1 MITCPAAQRTPE
13 MNKTLSTSSLSSRF
27 LDGISNS
34 LLPVISWFPLIMAAL
49 TVAVVSLRYGL
60 GVGAITAQE
69 GVIYLHSALF
79 LLGASCTLGADG
91 HVRVDIFYRNFS
103 ESRKAL
109 VDLLGNLIFLQPV
122 CWTIL
127 LYSWGYVEFS
137 WRIME
142 ASPEPDGLPF
152 VYIQKSLLIA
162 VAILLALQS
171 FSEILK
177 SYLTI
182 RHHG

>member
-1 MITCPAAQRTPE
+1 MEKI
-13 MNKTLSTSSLSSRF
+13 SSY
-27 LDGISNS
+27 LDNFSELTGKDC
-34 LLPVISWFPLIMAAL
+34 SWFVALMVLVTCLVVIM
-49 TVAVVSLRYGL
+49 RYGL
-60 GVGAITAQE
+60 DMGSVFLQD
-69 GVIYLHSALF
+69 VVLYLHGGLF
-79 LLGASCTLGADG
+79 LLGAAFALKRGA
-91 HVRVDIFYRNFS
+91 HVRVDIFYRYFS

-142 ASPEPDGLPF
+142 VSPEPDGLPF

-162 VAILLALQS
+162 VAILLAMQS

-182 RHHG
+182 KHHG

>member
-1 MITCPAAQRTPE
+1 LEKI
-13 MNKTLSTSSLSSRF
+13 SSY
-27 LDGISNS
+27 LDNFSELTGK
-34 LLPVISWFPLIMAAL
+34 VCSWFVAIMVL
-49 TVAVVSLRYGL
+49 VTCLVVIMRYGL
-60 GVGAITAQE
+60 DMGSVFLQD
-69 GVIYLHSALF
+69 VVLYLHGGLF
-79 LLGASCTLGADG
+79 LLGAAFALKRGA

-142 ASPEPDGLPF
+142 VSPEPDGLPF

-182 RHHG
+182 RYHG

>member
-1 MITCPAAQRTPE
+1 MEKI
-13 MNKTLSTSSLSSRF
+13 SSY
-27 LDGISNS
+27 LDNFSELTGK
-34 LLPVISWFPLIMAAL
+34 VCSWFVAIMVL
-49 TVAVVSLRYGL
+49 VTCLVVIMRYGL
-60 GVGAITAQE
+60 DMGSVFLQD
-69 GVIYLHSALF
+69 VVLYLHGGLF
-79 LLGASCTLGADG
+79 LLGAAFALKRGA

-122 CWTIL
+122 CLTIL

-142 ASPEPDGLPF
+142 VSPEPDGLPF